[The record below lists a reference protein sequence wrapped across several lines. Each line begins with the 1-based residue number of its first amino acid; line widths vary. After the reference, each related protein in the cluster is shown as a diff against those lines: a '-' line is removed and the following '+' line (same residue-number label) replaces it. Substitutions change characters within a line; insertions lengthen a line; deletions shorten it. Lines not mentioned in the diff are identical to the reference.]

1 VAEKAISEQRIR
13 VDVGAD
19 IRLHGMRVN
28 QEQETMMMST
38 TRRNSTG
45 NDAALAA
52 FITRKAEIDAM
63 LERLAAFSNGHF
75 ELAPEDVHWGH
86 VANLGHVIERL
97 RQATDFL
104 FQEGECAG

>member
-1 VAEKAISEQRIR
+1 
-13 VDVGAD
+13 
-19 IRLHGMRVN
+19 M
-28 QEQETMMMST
+28 TMST

-63 LERLAAFSNGHF
+63 LERLAGLSDDHF
-75 ELAPEDVHWGH
+75 NLALEDVTWGD
-86 VANLGHVIERL
+86 VGNLGYVIDRL
-97 RQATDFL
+97 RQASDVL

>member
-1 VAEKAISEQRIR
+1 
-13 VDVGAD
+13 
-19 IRLHGMRVN
+19 
-28 QEQETMMMST
+28 MST

-63 LERLAAFSNGHF
+63 LERWAAFSDDHF
-75 ELAPEDVHWGH
+75 GVAPEEVSWGD
-86 VANLGHVIERL
+86 VANLGYVIERL
-97 RQATDFL
+97 RQASDFI